1 MPTVDEFISRF
12 SGSGA
17 TSDREARQYYD
28 RFASRDPD
36 DAEFDHETMA
46 QGVTE
51 YLGQLPEDQFCSAA
65 IKVFQRAG
73 PQERESLLGGLIG
86 GLQGHWVNAHSLMDE
101 LGISSLNPQQMQ
113 PDEFARL
120 ANFTRQNHPD
130 VMRETVQLQPWI
142 MKAMGDPILTG
153 ALGKV
158 ASHMMENQ
166 FSWAIKARNIRR
178 LK

>member
-1 MPTVDEFISRF
+1 
-12 SGSGA
+12 
-17 TSDREARQYYD
+17 
-28 RFASRDPD
+28 
-36 DAEFDHETMA
+36 
-46 QGVTE
+46 
-51 YLGQLPEDQFCSAA
+51 
-65 IKVFQRAG
+65 
-73 PQERESLLGGLIG
+73 
-86 GLQGHWVNAHSLMDE
+86 
-101 LGISSLNPQQMQ
+101 MQ